1 MGRIQLCLVPGQSLM
16 LTMQPVESWPFK
28 LQPVVAG
35 WPSWRSSVVK
45 LPHIMIIKPSLLTLF
60 DIFTWN
66 SLISW
71 WLNHH
76 RWLYVMIWQNIM
88 TFSKFIRTDSNG
100 RQLPSFHNF
109 QSRFIGGFLLHW
121 NWNWKLGDQKDFRR
135 RQTMVHTFFFS
146 KRTERKTLK
155 WEAGTVLLKSN
166 RDIKCWTGC

>member
-1 MGRIQLCLVPGQSLM
+1 MLMVLLMLVVLVM

-45 LPHIMIIKPSLLTLF
+45 LPHIMIIKPSLLTF
-60 DIFTWN
+60 VDICTWN

-76 RWLYVMIWQNIM
+76 RWLYVMIWHNIM
-88 TFSKFIRTDSNG
+88 TFSKFTRTDSNG
-100 RQLPSFHNF
+100 QQLPSFPNF
-109 QSRFIGGFLLHW
+109 QARFIGGFLLHW

-166 RDIKCWTGC
+166 RDIKCWTGF